1 MIYENYEFPIP
12 SGCELMKV
20 NRGYYVYLRL
30 KATDKPKKICIG
42 RCKFSADQ
50 TKTLIPNTNF
60 SDISIIRCRKEQ
72 RFESRDVPENVP
84 PAQLTPSCAEPH
96 CTWPAERQPIS

>member
-30 KATDKPKKICIG
+30 KATDKPKK
-42 RCKFSADQ
+42 FASAAAS
-50 TKTLIPNTNF
+50 F
-60 SDISIIRCRKEQ
+60 
-72 RFESRDVPENVP
+72 
-84 PAQLTPSCAEPH
+84 
-96 CTWPAERQPIS
+96 QPIKPKP

>member
-60 SDISIIRCRKEQ
+60 FRH
-72 RFESRDVPENVP
+72 FNH
-84 PAQLTPSCAEPH
+84 PSCAEPH